1 MRMTTA
7 ITDASLE
14 SWERHTQAGFHA
26 LSLGRWREASDEWL
40 KSLDEVQTAETSDAR
55 RPAALNNSGVASLLE
70 SRWSDA
76 KAYFD
81 EARQAWTQVQLHIP
95 ELEVP
100 VVGRSSSFHFRLA
113 TRHQDA
119 FAASRRQRCAVLCRA
134 ALAITDFNA
143 ELALDATGRSS
154 PSFENAS
161 LVKRALVDAFGPRC
175 PELQLIAESEGSI
188 DGRSMAGHSEFSA
201 AALYGEK
208 AQRVFELLARS
219 MSAAL
224 SADYRR
230 LEMATNLTALLS
242 ARLLPAHSHIPHHLD
257 GSDE

>member
-1 MRMTTA
+1 MTSA
-7 ITDASLE
+7 ITGASLE

-26 LSLGRWREASDEWL
+26 LSLGLWREAADEWL
-40 KSLDEVQTAETSDAR
+40 KSLGEVQTAETSDAR
-55 RPAALNNSGVASLLE
+55 RAAAMNNSGVASLLE

-134 ALAITDFNA
+134 ASAITDFNA
-143 ELALDATGRSS
+143 ELALQATGRSS
-154 PSFENAS
+154 PSCEDMS
-161 LVKRALVDAFGPRC
+161 PTTRALVDAFGPRC
-175 PELQLIAESEGSI
+175 PELLLIAESDGSTA
-188 DGRSMAGHSEFSA
+188 GRSEFSA

-242 ARLLPAHSHIPHHLD
+242 ARLLLARSHIPAHVD